1 MFFLRLL
8 REDRLEPLLRED
20 RELLLERDEFLDEP
34 ELRDDRDEPD
44 DRLDEF
50 ERVDGNDERLLLR
63 DDPEI
68 ADRLDRDEVPDRED
82 VPDRDVLDRDDVL
95 ERVEG
100 KLVRDDLE
108 LPLCR
113 FRDVKPDVRDVVDD
127 RMAGELVR
135 ERLVTLGRLFE
146 RFDRVVAELEVRE
159 LLFVVV
165 VFGCDTRARDCA
177 DCCVRLDSVRPFTA
191 VDFCVLDTF
200 DLPDDDA
207 GLLTDLDRAACS
219 RRRVMAF
226 SDRDFE
232 VDLLVVLDVEFELG
246 L

>member
-1 MFFLRLL
+1 MRLL

-20 RELLLERDEFLDEP
+20 RELLLERDELLDEP
-34 ELRDDRDEPD
+34 ELRDDRDELLDDRLAPEDRDEPD

-135 ERLVTLGRLFE
+135 ERLVTFGRLFE

-159 LLFVVV
+159 LLLV
-165 VFGCDTRARDCA
+165 
-177 DCCVRLDSVRPFTA
+177 
-191 VDFCVLDTF
+191 
-200 DLPDDDA
+200 
-207 GLLTDLDRAACS
+207 
-219 RRRVMAF
+219 
-226 SDRDFE
+226 
-232 VDLLVVLDVEFELG
+232 LVV
-246 L
+246 

>member
-20 RELLLERDEFLDEP
+20 RELLLERDELLDEP
-34 ELRDDRDEPD
+34 ELRDDRDELLDDRLAPEDRDEPD

-135 ERLVTLGRLFE
+135 ERLVTFGRLFE

-159 LLFVVV
+159 LLLV
-165 VFGCDTRARDCA
+165 
-177 DCCVRLDSVRPFTA
+177 
-191 VDFCVLDTF
+191 
-200 DLPDDDA
+200 
-207 GLLTDLDRAACS
+207 
-219 RRRVMAF
+219 
-226 SDRDFE
+226 
-232 VDLLVVLDVEFELG
+232 LVV
-246 L
+246 